1 MVSTVLAIKTYIRVY
16 NLFNSLRDVG
26 ITASERRRLR
36 LWDIQERLSPP
47 CPPNVAL
54 GLLGSHCWVV
64 SFAVA
69 TWLWSLIG
77 CLALFISD
85 P

>member
-1 MVSTVLAIKTYIRVY
+1 MVSTVLTIKTYIRVY

-47 CPPNVAL
+47 LPPKCCFGVVGVTL
-54 GLLGSHCWVV
+54 LGGLLCSGRLVMESDWVPGSLY
-64 SFAVA
+64 F
-69 TWLWSLIG
+69 
-77 CLALFISD
+77 
-85 P
+85 